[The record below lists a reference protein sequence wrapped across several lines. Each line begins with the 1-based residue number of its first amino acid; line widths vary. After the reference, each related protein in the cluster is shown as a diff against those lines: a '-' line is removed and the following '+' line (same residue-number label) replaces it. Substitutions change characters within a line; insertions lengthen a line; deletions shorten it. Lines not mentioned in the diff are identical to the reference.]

1 MHTSITVILIMTDVI
16 ACAIIFRLKHVL
28 LVQDNADNHG
38 DSNDDGEQA
47 TAHQDPSSRVLS
59 LILLGLINVFVP
71 LRTVI
76 HS

>member
-1 MHTSITVILIMTDVI
+1 MQTSITGILIMTDVI
-16 ACAIIFRLKHVL
+16 ACAIFGLKHVL

-59 LILLGLINVFVP
+59 LILLGLINVLVP